1 MRLPAYGLFLAL
13 SAAFPLFA
21 ILNSPSDS
29 KNAFVLGYSF
39 ERTLLSVGLIS
50 IIASL
55 LFLTSNLIRQPGR
68 SLRLWEK
75 LFTRKGFGNTLTWL
89 TLTGFIACWI
99 ALFMPSYRLP
109 GNLAGYAAGLYPVI
123 AWLAVVGAVTMR
135 ILIRER
141 KQESISAVV
150 SENKSA
156 LPAALIVFAL
166 LLLTGILAFTTGIG
180 IRQPEDYWYGAG
192 VPVLGLQILFSL
204 IAGAAVLRMEP
215 KLNNK
220 FDLLMCV
227 VLWGVTAWLWVREPL
242 GANYFFPDTARND
255 IHPYSDS
262 ATFDLGSQ
270 FALIG
275 QGLFNGQYFD
285 RALYSAFLTFL
296 HGIAGQD
303 VERLMNVQAVVFAV
317 FPIIVYLLGR
327 ELHSRALG
335 VSAALLIA
343 LRGANAVI
351 VSKWVD
357 TASPKMMLT
366 DFPTAIGV
374 AAFMLFAIKWMK
386 EPQKVHLAV
395 LTGGMLGLTIMLRTH
410 ALLLLPM
417 ALFFLFALIRP
428 RLKIAALG
436 SLLLIMGMLF
446 STLPWDIRNQPNGA
460 PMFYIYYYRIEL
472 ILRER
477 YGIKSGASVSP
488 DDMNAPA
495 RQISHLRSAPGEKFI
510 VIANDDLCN
519 SSVCSVVN
527 HFIHNFMT
535 SVTFLPVSFQLD
547 DLWNTVKLT
556 VPFWKPD
563 WAGSGLGASALGI
576 LTANLFII
584 SVGFGAMWARSRYLA
599 LLPAFIFL
607 TYILSNAFAFT
618 SGGRYIAP
626 VDWIVC
632 VYFIAGLLHIASPFL
647 KRIGAIA
654 PFQSSPRENEAVESL
669 QKPSAWNKRV
679 IGSLVLV
686 FAIGSLIPIAE
697 APFQERYERKKPDE
711 VLAMLEQEGWLE
723 KARLSKDE
731 LTEFLTDPQAHLI
744 TGRLLYPRYYPGG
757 AGEPDSSYPY
767 TPLEYSRLVFTII
780 GPYATNARGV
790 IIPGL
795 KPSFPLHAADVVVL
809 GCQNEQFFDA
819 FIVFALS
826 EPGYIYHRFP
836 EPPLQCPLQTP

>member
-29 KNAFVLGYSF
+29 KNTFFLGYSL

-55 LFLTSNLIRQPGR
+55 LFLTLKLIRQPGH

-75 LFTRKGFGNTLTWL
+75 LFTQKGFGNTLTWL
-89 TLTGFIACWI
+89 TLTCFIVCWI
-99 ALFMPSYRLP
+99 VLFMPSYRLP
-109 GNLAGYAAGLYPVI
+109 GNLAGYVAGLYPLLV
-123 AWLAVVGAVTMR
+123 WLAVVGAVTIR

-141 KQESISAVV
+141 KQESISAVMF
-150 SENKSA
+150 ENKPA
-156 LPAALIVFAL
+156 IPAALVVFAL
-166 LLLTGILAFTTGIG
+166 LVLTGILIFTTGIG
-180 IRQPEDYWYGAG
+180 IRKPEDYWYGAG

-215 KLNNK
+215 GLNNK
-220 FDLLMCV
+220 FDLLMCAI
-227 VLWGVTAWLWVREPL
+227 LWGVTAWLWMREPL

-255 IHPYSDS
+255 IFPYSDS

-296 HGIAGQD
+296 HVVAGQD
-303 VERLMNVQAVVFAV
+303 IERLMNVQAVMFAV

-343 LRGANAVI
+343 LRGANAII

-357 TASPKMMLT
+357 TASPKMILT

-395 LTGGMLGLTIMLRTH
+395 LTGGSLGLTIMLRTH

-417 ALFFLFALIRP
+417 ALFFLFVLIRP
-428 RLKIAALG
+428 RLKIAVLG

-446 STLPWDIRNQPNGA
+446 STLPWDIRNQPNGT

-477 YGIKSGASVSP
+477 YGINNGAFISP

-495 RQISHLRSAPGEKFI
+495 RQTSHLRFAPREKT
-510 VIANDDLCN
+510 IAVASDKVCN
-519 SSVCSVVN
+519 SSACSIVN
-527 HFIHNFMT
+527 HFIHNFIT

-563 WAGSGLGASALGI
+563 WAGGGLGASALGL
-576 LTANLFII
+576 LTANLFVI
-584 SVGFGAMWARSRYLA
+584 SLGFGAVWERSRHLA
-599 LLPAFIFL
+599 LLLAFIFL
-607 TYILSNAFAFT
+607 TYILSNAAAFT

-626 VDWIVC
+626 VDWIIC
-632 VYFIAGLLHIASPFL
+632 VYFIAGLLHITSPFL
-647 KRIGAIA
+647 KRIGVIA
-654 PFQSSPRENEAVESL
+654 PLQSSSKENETVESL

-686 FAIGSLIPIAE
+686 FVIGSLIPIAE
-697 APFQERYERKKPDE
+697 APFQERYEKKKPSE
-711 VLAMLEQEGWLE
+711 VLVMLEQGGWLE
-723 KARLSKDE
+723 KAQLSKDE
-731 LTEFLTDPQAHLI
+731 LTEFLTNPQARLI

-767 TPLEYSRLVFTII
+767 TPLDYSRLAFTVI
-780 GPYATNARGV
+780 GPYDTGARGV
-790 IIPGL
+790 IVPGL
-795 KPSFPLHAADVVVL
+795 KPNSPFHAADVVVL
-809 GCQNEQFFDA
+809 GCQNGQFFDA
-819 FIVFALS
+819 LIVFAIS

-836 EPPLQCPLQTP
+836 ESPLQCPLQTP